1 MIKRDHND
9 DNNIK
14 YIHKPIIVKENDPLT
29 LIGNYQHQHQHQ
41 HQYQYQYQHQY
52 HNYHYYTIRI
62 CYKSIS

>member
-1 MIKRDHND
+1 MIKRDHDD

-41 HQYQYQYQHQY
+41 YQY

-62 CYKSIS
+62 CYKSIP